1 MPDRLT
7 AALRRHFPASK
18 TLRRSLLLTAF
29 RSCHRLWF
37 LVLDISVT
45 CEGNVSNRKV
55 ARGKVRGDV
64 LAEATLKK
72 KVGNTFEVALHASL
86 SASLL

>member
-1 MPDRLT
+1 M
-7 AALRRHFPASK
+7 S
-18 TLRRSLLLTAF
+18 SVVV
-29 RSCHRLWF
+29 SC
-37 LVLDISVT
+37 VDISVT

-64 LAEATLKK
+64 LAEATLRKNI
-72 KVGNTFEVALHASL
+72 GNKFEVAPSPSN